1 MGRSRSRSR
10 SREDRSMTRNR
21 RKSRSRSRDRSRN
34 RSRDRCRSS
43 RRKSRSVSPPNYA
56 DRSVGY
62 RGRPADNNKFKEFR
76 GRPADNDK
84 FKEFRGRPSDGGF
97 GPKGG
102 KRGGVQ
108 NAYSEEYFDHR
119 RSEREKIG
127 TNGVPDAWSHS
138 PVRMTWPDDLVDLLG
153 VKKKD
158 RKGSSGD
165 SDSSDAGKKRKKSKK
180 SKKKSEKKKKK
191 EKRKK
196 KSKSKSKKSKKT
208 KDTSSD
214 SDSSSNGDE
223 WVEKPV
229 LPILPSLKDGSDL
242 GSSSADDDD
251 TVGPEPKGIIQLTH
265 REFGKALLPGEGAA
279 MAAFVAEGKRIPR
292 RGEIGLTCDE
302 ITQYED
308 VGYVMSGSRHRR
320 MEAVRLR
327 KENQIYTADEKR
339 ALAVFSR
346 EERNK
351 RETKILGQF
360 RTMVNKKLGKD

>member
-43 RRKSRSVSPPNYA
+43 RRKSKSVSPPNYAGNSDINMNYEIRLHWIFCA

-97 GPKGG
+97 GPRGG

-180 SKKKSEKKKKK
+180 SKKKSEKKKKV
-191 EKRKK
+191 
-196 KSKSKSKKSKKT
+196 ST
-208 KDTSSD
+208 
-214 SDSSSNGDE
+214 
-223 WVEKPV
+223 W
-229 LPILPSLKDGSDL
+229 SLKL
-242 GSSSADDDD
+242 L
-251 TVGPEPKGIIQLTH
+251 IQ
-265 REFGKALLPGEGAA
+265 
-279 MAAFVAEGKRIPR
+279 
-292 RGEIGLTCDE
+292 
-302 ITQYED
+302 
-308 VGYVMSGSRHRR
+308 
-320 MEAVRLR
+320 
-327 KENQIYTADEKR
+327 
-339 ALAVFSR
+339 
-346 EERNK
+346 
-351 RETKILGQF
+351 
-360 RTMVNKKLGKD
+360 